1 METTKKESKSIP
13 QTFADMFAAL
23 GVKSSVIPFM
33 VAQTAFET
41 GNFKSKLF
49 KDHNNAT
56 GIVFTGKTNQKNAT
70 KGRPLPE
77 DGRYFY
83 AKFNTLEDWAK
94 DYVRILSMKSKPIE
108 ATNVDDFVV
117 RLKAN
122 KYFSAP
128 IEEYSKGVKTYLR
141 KYANVKISAGTGGIL
156 LLLIGAAF
164 FLLR

>member
-23 GVKSSVIPFM
+23 GVKPNVIPFM

-41 GNFKSKLF
+41 GNFKSRLYN
-49 KDHNNAT
+49 DHNNAT
-56 GIVFTGKTNQKNAT
+56 GIVFTGKSTQKNAT

-77 DGRYFY
+77 DSRYNY
-83 AKFNTLEDWAK
+83 AKFATLQDWAA
-94 DYVRILSMKSKPIE
+94 DYVRILKMGNKPIE
-108 ATNVDDFVV
+108 ADNVDDFVS

-128 IEEYSKGVKTYLR
+128 IEEYAAGVKTYLR
-141 KYANVKISAGTGGIL
+141 KYSNVKVSAGAGGVL
-156 LLLIGAAF
+156 LLLIGVAF
-164 FLLR
+164 FLMK